1 MSPMCVAQLM
11 HPCASVTVQSDTT
24 LREAA
29 GRVLATGLESLP
41 VVNAD
46 GVFTGLVAQA
56 ALIRELLCINS
67 RNANVASIV
76 SHHVESARHTATL
89 DSILPLFRSAA
100 VTMIPIVDDAGLPV
114 GLIHRRDVIR
124 YLLADSPVGDN
135 SAEIALD
142 KASRPH
148 FLAERSQVAKRQGQD
163 T

>member
-11 HPCASVTVQSDTT
+11 HPCASATVHSGTT

-41 VVNAD
+41 VVDSD

-56 ALIRELLCINS
+56 ALIRELLCVNS
-67 RNANVASIV
+67 HSAIVASIV

-89 DSILPLFRSAA
+89 DSILPLFRCAA
-100 VTMIPIVDDAGLPV
+100 VTMIPIVDDAGQPV

-124 YLLADSPVGDN
+124 YLLADSPAEDN
-135 SAEIALD
+135 SAEMPQD
-142 KASRPH
+142 TTSRPH
-148 FLAERSQVAKRQGQD
+148 FLAERSQAPKRQGQD